1 MAFAIGPYHT
11 LYHSHLIGNRHHERV
26 FRMTKLARIED
37 VTAIPGITWNPIGFL
52 RCETP
57 EALQTA
63 LEALKSTGYS
73 IESQRDRQ
81 NEPNPSIYSEP
92 KTIEEMEQLG
102 EPLWYAHLDIRR
114 TKCRSCKQ
122 YINISGVRIHGHLC
136 EYCSDV
142 TYKELVRGTEIEF
155 GFTADQYQG
164 VRAMLRATVG
174 CWEAEAGKL
183 YLQPIVDFPRES
195 ARSYLLQHRGSSW
208 KYTVKNGVTFM
219 LVEYHIRHVDSP
231 KSNIYISRKIGGH
244 QNFTEV
250 LVWNGLEY
258 ATSQQA
264 EMPFPSSIQIYEE
277 WHRNRSH

>member
-1 MAFAIGPYHT
+1 
-11 LYHSHLIGNRHHERV
+11 
-26 FRMTKLARIED
+26 MTKLARIENI
-37 VTAIPGITWNPIGFL
+37 TAIPGITWNPVGLL

-57 EALQTA
+57 ESLQTA

-73 IESQRDRQ
+73 IESRRERQ
-81 NEPNPSIYSEP
+81 DEPDSSIYSEP
-92 KTIEEMEQLG
+92 KAIEKMGAEGL
-102 EPLWYAHLDIRR
+102 PLWYAHLDLHRI
-114 TKCRSCKQ
+114 KCKSCKQ
-122 YINISGVRIHGHLC
+122 YINIRGIRIHGHLC

-183 YLQPIVDFPRES
+183 YLQPIVDLPHVSVRT
-195 ARSYLLQHRGSSW
+195 YLRQHRGSSW

-219 LVEYHIRHVDSP
+219 LVEYHIRRIGSP

-258 ATSQQA
+258 ATSQRS
-264 EMPFPSSIQIYEE
+264 ELPFPSSIQIYEE
-277 WHRNRSH
+277 WHRSRSH